1 MKRTGTLA
9 LLLAVLILGLF
20 ATACGSAS
28 TDATP
33 SPVGATGSGDTTPG
47 AADSTP
53 GGTSGGA
60 SGGTTKTQEAKLGDA
75 VDLGGFTMTLTS
87 AKFEDGSLKALFT
100 IDNSKS
106 TDVAGVRPTG
116 FSATDADGT
125 SMDADIICSTLA
137 ALVDAGKTLD
147 GPQCWK
153 SNGNET
159 TTGVK
164 IHYDGGRSVG
174 KIITWV
180 LQ

>member
-33 SPVGATGSGDTTPG
+33 SPVGTTGSGDTTPG
-47 AADSTP
+47 ASDSTP
-53 GGTSGGA
+53 GGTSGGGA
-60 SGGTTKTQEAKLGDA
+60 GPTTETQAAKLGEA
-75 VDLGGFTMTLTS
+75 VSLGSYTMALTS

-100 IDNSKS
+100 IDNSKG
-106 TDVAGVRPTG
+106 TDPASIRPTG
-116 FSATDADGT
+116 FSATDADGKA
-125 SMDADIICSTLA
+125 MDADIICSTLA
-137 ALVDAGKTLD
+137 ILVDAGKTVD

-164 IHYDGGRSVG
+164 IQYDGGRSVG
-174 KIITWV
+174 KILTWV
-180 LQ
+180 LP

>member
-28 TDATP
+28 TDATAT
-33 SPVGATGSGDTTPG
+33 PVGATGSGDTTP
-47 AADSTP
+47 AAGNTP
-53 GGTSGGA
+53 GGASSGG
-60 SGGTTKTQEAKLGDA
+60 GGATTQTQTAKVGEA
-75 VDLGGFTMTLTS
+75 VDLGGYTMKLTS

-100 IDNSKS
+100 IDNSKG
-106 TDVAGVRPTG
+106 TDAANIRPTG
-116 FSATDADGT
+116 FSATDADGKG
-125 SMDADIICSTLA
+125 MDPDIICSTLA
-137 ALVDAGKTLD
+137 ISVDAGKTVD

-159 TTGVK
+159 TTGVT

-174 KIITWV
+174 KILTWV
-180 LQ
+180 LP

>member
-28 TDATP
+28 TDATAT
-33 SPVGATGSGDTTPG
+33 PVGATGSGDTTPG
-47 AADSTP
+47 ASASTP
-53 GGTSGGA
+53 GSTSGGG
-60 SGGTTKTQEAKLGDA
+60 SGATTATQEVKLGEA
-75 VDLGGFTMTLTS
+75 FDLGGYSMTLTS

-100 IDNSKS
+100 VDNSKG
-106 TDVAGVRPTG
+106 TDAASVRPTG

-125 SMDADIICSTLA
+125 AMDADIICSTLP
-137 ALVDAGKTLD
+137 ALVDPGKTVD

-153 SNGNET
+153 SNGNEK

-174 KIITWV
+174 KILTWI
-180 LQ
+180 LP

>member
-33 SPVGATGSGDTTPG
+33 SPVGATGSGDTTP
-47 AADSTP
+47 AAGKTP
-53 GGTSGGA
+53 GGA
-60 SGGTTKTQEAKLGDA
+60 SGGGSATTQTVTAKVGEA
-75 VDLGGFTMTLTS
+75 VDLGGYTMNLTS

-100 IDNSKS
+100 VDNSKG
-106 TDVAGVRPTG
+106 TDAANIRPTG
-116 FSATDADGT
+116 FSATDADGK
-125 SMDADIICSTLA
+125 SMDSDIICSTLA
-137 ALVDAGKTLD
+137 ISVDAGKTVD
-147 GPQCWK
+147 GPQCWR

-159 TTGVK
+159 TTGVT

-174 KIITWV
+174 KILTWV
-180 LQ
+180 LP